1 MSRVRAHDD
10 LLTSFRQRGFR
21 DRRPGR
27 STLVVGLFL
36 AVARGNRNVLHTD
49 VEDIQVNEHVIFEKI
64 PPRKMVEVQVIQ
76 GFRLD
81 RE

>member
-1 MSRVRAHDD
+1 M
-10 LLTSFRQRGFR
+10 
-21 DRRPGR
+21 
-27 STLVVGLFL
+27 GLFL